1 MKKEW
6 LTPEL
11 DELNVQETKDDCYEQ
26 VSVSKEIDGE
36 EKIAWKC
43 KHCGAIGIIILGI
56 EHKSWCPHK
65 NDPAC
70 PGFGP
75 EGTVTPELGATP
87 IS

>member
-11 DELNVQETKDDCYEQ
+11 EELNVQETKDDCYEQ
-26 VSVSKEIDGE
+26 VSVSKEVGGQ
-36 EKIAWKC
+36 EKLVWRC
-43 KHCGAIGIIILGI
+43 KHCKAISYIIPNIKH
-56 EHKSWCPHK
+56 ESWCAHV

-75 EGTVTPELGATP
+75 EGPVTPELGATP
-87 IS
+87 LS